1 MQHNILMC
9 ASLGW
14 CCTSLSASCL
24 IQSRR
29 PLDSAPLDFNL
40 GDLPALLIMFSV
52 RSWMGLLGFSSALK
66 ALSIPFKWVSRA
78 SRLAP
83 GRNPALWIACQ
94 STLPAASWLMPS
106 STQWSQSTRIVPV
119 DTPGRE
125 KRGATSVPH
134 SKHYEKNWS
143 EVSTGGDSFLP
154 KLSFSISHQQ
164 QSLVDDHDGRDN
176 WLWRKSQ
183 SPLIPKRTPFF
194 LSAVPEA
201 GLGHSVP
208 SCLQRAHTP
217 LTLAFLFLGP
227 QEAFAT
233 PKDCSKTLFGFTVFV
248 AKRQSVFLTVF

>member
-1 MQHNILMC
+1 MTKNPQKPLQNLYK
-9 ASLGW
+9 
-14 CCTSLSASCL
+14 TSTK
-24 IQSRR
+24 
-29 PLDSAPLDFNL
+29 P
-40 GDLPALLIMFSV
+40 
-52 RSWMGLLGFSSALK
+52 
-66 ALSIPFKWVSRA
+66 
-78 SRLAP
+78 
-83 GRNPALWIACQ
+83 
-94 STLPAASWLMPS
+94 
-106 STQWSQSTRIVPV
+106 
-119 DTPGRE
+119 TPGRE

-134 SKHYEKNWS
+134 SKHHEKNWS

-217 LTLAFLFLGP
+217 LTLAFLFSGGPGSFCNPKRLFKKNCLGLLFLLLKDS
-227 QEAFAT
+227 QFFDCLLAT
-233 PKDCSKTLFGFTVFV
+233 KTANPFVFV
-248 AKRQSVFLTVF
+248 QRKVEFLGKS